1 MAMKRVDKEYVF
13 SLEQLVKA
21 TLESSID
28 GILVV
33 TNDGRIIDYN
43 QKFMNMWHIP
53 KKLLDTKDENKALEY
68 VQVQLDDPD
77 DFLTNIKLL
86 YQKPNAVSV
95 DVLRF
100 KDGRIYERYSHPYM
114 SNETPIGRIWSFRD
128 ITRRTKLEEEI
139 EFHNTH
145 DGLTGLPNRL
155 YLFDRM
161 REAIYSA
168 NEGNNHFALFVFD
181 LDRFKLINDSL
192 THAVGDELLRAV
204 GRRLSSVLRKGDT
217 IARIGS
223 DEFVVIATDLEHQ
236 DQAGAMAR
244 NLLEVVS
251 RPFKIADR
259 EIAITA
265 SVGISLYP
273 KDGDTVDILLRNADT
288 AVYRAK
294 ENGLNRFAFYTTEM
308 NSQALAR
315 LDQEMQLRYAILN
328 NEFVLHYQPQFNTVT
343 RDLIGVEALIRWQ
356 HPEKGLLPPQDFI
369 PLAEETGL
377 IVPIGEWV
385 LKEACQQA
393 KKWQLQGLPFFR
405 IAVNVSEEQLK
416 QHDFVETIVAILQE
430 TGLDAHYL
438 ELEITENALIK
449 TAAIINIIASL
460 KKLGIEIT
468 LDDFG
473 TGYSSLSYLKKVPL
487 NRLKIDRSFI
497 QNIPD
502 GINDVELVRAIIAM
516 GKAFHLA
523 ILAEGIEKESQLTFL
538 TTERC
543 NEVQG
548 FYFSQPLSTEE
559 FEQYLLT
566 CPVQKKSLE

>member
-1 MAMKRVDKEYVF
+1 MAMKRAEKEYVF

-43 QKFMNMWHIP
+43 QKFASMWRIP
-53 KKLLDTKDENKALEY
+53 KKLLDTKDEKKALEY
-68 VQVQLDDPD
+68 VQDQLLNPL
-77 DFLTNIKLL
+77 DFLTTIKTL
-86 YQKPNAVSV
+86 YQQPNAVNI

-100 KDGRIYERYSHPYM
+100 KDGRVYERYSHPYM
-114 SNETPIGRIWSFRD
+114 SNDKAIGRIWSFRD

-139 EFHNTH
+139 QFHNTH

-155 YLFDRM
+155 HLFDRM

-168 NEGNNHFALFVFD
+168 TQNKNHFALFVFD

-204 GRRLSSVLRKGDT
+204 GKRLASVLRQSDT
-217 IARIGS
+217 LARIGS
-223 DEFVVIATDLEHQ
+223 DEFVVIATDLQHQ
-236 DQAGAMAR
+236 DQAGAIVRDM
-244 NLLEVVS
+244 LEVLS

-294 ENGLNRFAFYTTEM
+294 ENGINRFEFYATEM
-308 NSQALAR
+308 NNQALAR

-328 NEFVLHYQPQFNTVT
+328 NEFVLHYQPQFNSVT
-343 RDLIGVEALIRWQ
+343 RELIGVEALIRWQ

-377 IVPIGEWV
+377 IVPIGDWV
-385 LKEACQQA
+385 LKVACLQA
-393 KKWQLQGLPFFR
+393 KKWQMQGLPFFR

-416 QHDFVETIVAILQE
+416 QHDFVDTVLAILQE
-430 TGLDAHYL
+430 TGLEAKYL
-438 ELEITENALIK
+438 EMEITENAVIK
-449 TAAIINIIASL
+449 SAAIISVITAL
-460 KKLGIEIT
+460 KDAGIDIT

-487 NRLKIDRSFI
+487 SRLKIDRSFI

-502 GINDVELVRAIIAM
+502 GINDVELVRAIIAL

-523 ILAEGIEKESQLTFL
+523 ILAEGIEKESQITFL
-538 TTERC
+538 TTEKC

-548 FYFSQPLSTEE
+548 FYFSQPLSAEE
-559 FEQYLLT
+559 FEHYILT
-566 CPVQKKSLE
+566 CPIQKKSLE